1 MADNC
6 LRKKEVNMATALAE
20 LLEHRVSLEN
30 LARAV
35 RSGIPRRFVD
45 DLAGTLGMQPY
56 ALAPILRTSDRTLRR
71 YAPDQL
77 LPSDISEKAL
87 QIARVLERAI
97 EVLETEEHAVGWLT
111 DHNSALG
118 AVPLQL
124 LDSAF
129 GAEQVLDVLGR
140 IEDTV
145 YS

>member
-1 MADNC
+1 
-6 LRKKEVNMATALAE
+6 MATALAE
-20 LLEHRVSLEN
+20 LLEHHFSLEQ
-30 LARAV
+30 LARAA

-45 DLAGTLGMQPY
+45 DLASTLEMQPY

-71 YAPDQL
+71 YEPDQL
-77 LPSDISEKAL
+77 LPPDISEKAL

-97 EVLETEEHAVGWLT
+97 EVLETEKNAVGWLT
-111 DHNSALG
+111 DHNGALG
-118 AVPLQL
+118 AVPLQM

-129 GAEQVLDVLGR
+129 GAEQVLNVLGR

>member
-1 MADNC
+1 
-6 LRKKEVNMATALAE
+6 MATALAE
-20 LLEHRVSLEN
+20 LLEHQVSLEQ
-30 LARAV
+30 LAQAV

-45 DLAGTLGMQPY
+45 DLASTLEVQTY

-71 YAPDQL
+71 YAPNQL

-87 QIARVLERAI
+87 QIAWVLERAI
-97 EVLETEEHAVGWLT
+97 EVLETEKNAVGWLT
-111 DHNSALG
+111 DHNGALG
-118 AVPLQL
+118 AVPLQM

-129 GAEQVLDVLGR
+129 GVEQVLNVLGR